1 MSTTPEAS
9 AAFAERAE
17 RYRGLVEAEMR
28 EIVGTGPAELFGWM
42 RYHLGWEDA
51 AGRPAPGSPGKRL
64 RPVAL
69 LLATELVGGEAAPAS
84 PAAAAVEL
92 VHAFSLVHDDVM
104 DGSRLRRERPA
115 LWTISGPSQAI
126 NTGDGLF
133 TLAHY
138 AMHRLS
144 ARGYAERRILDAMR
158 ELAEGTVRLVEGQY
172 LDISFEQRAD
182 VATRDYL
189 VMAAGK
195 TAAMF
200 ACPFAIGALLGGAEG
215 RVVAAFREFGARL
228 GIAFQAVDDVLG
240 AWGDPAVTGKPAGD
254 DLRTRKKSYP
264 VVWALES
271 GTDRDPDAAREL
283 AAVYATPPPD
293 DPAAADAEADR
304 LAALVERAGGREEA
318 TRLAA
323 DESAAA
329 LDAVEAAGLGTEAV
343 ALLRAFAESV
353 IARER

>member
-1 MSTTPEAS
+1 MSTTDEAPL
-9 AAFAERAE
+9 AFGERAE
-17 RYRGLVEAEMR
+17 RYRALVEAEMR
-28 EIVGTGPAELFGWM
+28 DIVGTGPAELYGWM

-51 AGRPAPGSPGKRL
+51 AGEPLRGSGGKML

-69 LLATELVGGEAAPAS
+69 LLAVDLVGGEVEPAA

-92 VHAFSLVHDDVM
+92 VHAFSLVHDDVV

-115 LWTISGPSQAI
+115 LWTVVGPGQAI

-133 TLAHY
+133 GLAHQ
-138 AMHRLS
+138 AMHRLP
-144 ARGYAERRILDAMR
+144 ARGYAERRVLEAMR
-158 ELAEGTVRLVEGQY
+158 ELTEGTRRLVEGQY

-182 VATRDYL
+182 VSTRDYL
-189 VMAAGK
+189 EMAAGK

-215 RVVAAFREFGARL
+215 HVVAAFREFGARL

-240 AWGDPAVTGKPAGD
+240 AWGDPRVTGKPAGD

-271 GTDRDPDAAREL
+271 GATRDADAAREL
-283 AAVYATPPPD
+283 AAAYATPPLD
-293 DPAAADAEADR
+293 DPDSAGAEARR
-304 LAALVERAGGREEA
+304 LAVLVERAGGRE
-318 TRLAA
+318 AA
-323 DESAAA
+323 MRIAAEEGAAA
-329 LDAVEAAGLGTEAV
+329 LGAIEGSGLGAAAVELCRSFAASVTG
-343 ALLRAFAESV
+343 RES
-353 IARER
+353 

>member
-1 MSTTPEAS
+1 MSTTPDTA
-9 AAFAERAE
+9 AAFGERAA
-17 RYRGLVEAEMR
+17 RYRALVEAEMR

-51 AGRPAPGSPGKRL
+51 EGRPEPGSGGKRL

-69 LLATELVGGEAAPAS
+69 LLAAELVGGEAAPAA

-92 VHAFSLVHDDVM
+92 IHAFSLVHDDVM
-104 DGSRLRRERPA
+104 DGSLLRRERPA
-115 LWTISGPSQAI
+115 LWTLSGASQAI

-133 TLAHY
+133 TLAHA
-138 AMHRLS
+138 AMHRLP
-144 ARGYAERRILDAMR
+144 ARGYAERPVLEAMR
-158 ELAEGTVRLVEGQY
+158 ELTVATVRLVEGQY
-172 LDISFEQRAD
+172 LDISFEQRSD
-182 VATRDYL
+182 VGTRDYL
-189 VMAAGK
+189 EMAAGK

-200 ACPFAIGALLGGAEG
+200 ASPFAIGALLGGAEG
-215 RVVAAFREFGARL
+215 RVVDAFREFGARL

-271 GTDRDPDAAREL
+271 GMDRDPEAAREL
-283 AAVYATPPPD
+283 AAAYATPPPD
-293 DPAAADAEADR
+293 DPAAAAAEARR
-304 LAALVERAGGREEA
+304 LAELVERAGGREAA

-323 DESAAA
+323 GESAAA
-329 LDAVEAAGLGTEAV
+329 LDAIEGAGLGAEA
-343 ALLRAFAESV
+343 LTLCRTLAESMT
-353 IARER
+353 ARER